1 MLDLYMVDKSYLIA
15 IGEFRTAVA
24 VSPHLSGQIH
34 LVYLGKVNFLKK
46 CWLIGQA
53 KNGANTELIKFTQ
66 ASFDQLSA
74 NALFLV
80 TIGYRQ

>member
-1 MLDLYMVDKSYLIA
+1 MVDKSHLIT

-34 LVYLGKVNFLKK
+34 LVYLGKVKFLKK
-46 CWLIGQA
+46 SWSICQA
-53 KNGANTELIKFTQ
+53 KNGANTELLRFTQ

-74 NALFLV
+74 NALFLAI
-80 TIGYRQ
+80 IGYRQ